1 WGTYFEDPNGEDGE
15 EGDDEDY
22 IDEDD
27 HAVRH

>member
-15 EGDDEDY
+15 VGDDEDY

-27 HAVRH
+27 DGVRH